1 MATER
6 SGASELEK
14 AWREALEEYTR
25 EVKNTLDLLASASRP
40 ANRHESIEQ
49 QRQTER
55 KAFDKYRKARRA
67 YLDFI
72 QGVGG
77 IAIALGI
84 HAIPWAAL
92 SMTYCTLTR

>member
-1 MATER
+1 MTVDR
-6 SGASELEK
+6 SDASGLEK

-25 EVKNTLDLLASASRP
+25 EVKNTLELLASASRP
-40 ANRHESIEQ
+40 ATIEQ
-49 QRQTER
+49 QRQAER

-84 HAIPWAAL
+84 HALPLTAL
-92 SMTYCTLTR
+92 SAFFGVSAR